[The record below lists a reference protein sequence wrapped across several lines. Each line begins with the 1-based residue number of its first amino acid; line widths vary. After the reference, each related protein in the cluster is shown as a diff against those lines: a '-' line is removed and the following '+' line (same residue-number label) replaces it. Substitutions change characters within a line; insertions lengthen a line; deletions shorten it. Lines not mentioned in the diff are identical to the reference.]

1 MGFLSYFIFIFAI
14 SVIMDKNR
22 EESSFSLLKTFGMI
36 GVFVISSSLL
46 LYFGIETKSLK
57 PLDWSKTSVIL
68 NIIPIIFIFIISVS
82 ILVYSFIKKIRFSD
96 TIIVTSFLSISSFS
110 IGLIA
115 YGNILKNENIS
126 WILTVIFGIII
137 LYLSIKNFIGE
148 KDNINQIIISIL
160 PIPVLIFGIYK
171 FNSLWIFFVS
181 AFFSTLYYLSI
192 YIDKREKSN
201 NLIGFQVFSVVVSV
215 LLLFGLSFSTSATY
229 ISSLKTTEK
238 SLIPLLFFGFI
249 MFFNQISYIINL
261 LKNKVIINYFIILF
275 PLFLFIIELIKIS
288 SGISINP
295 LFINWF
301 INIIILILSLNF
313 FIIGVKERSVLIIN
327 IFAIF
332 LIITFLIRFFELD
345 VNLLVKGLVFLVS
358 GVIMLIVNL
367 VLSSIFKKGA
377 NK

>member
-1 MGFLSYFIFIFAI
+1 
-14 SVIMDKNR
+14 
-22 EESSFSLLKTFGMI
+22 MI